1 MLITSNKT
9 GKTKSGKVKEERRTM
24 EEKDGEEK
32 KDQEIK
38 RWTKDQEKDGEEPGG
53 GIYSYTVDKNN
64 LRLSAVLLA

>member
-1 MLITSNKT
+1 
-9 GKTKSGKVKEERRTM
+9 M

-32 KDQEIK
+32 KDQETK